1 MCTVCGARMPAGGAT
16 SPRKTTLIDARFR
29 GDAGSSSSTAVL
41 LALSAALPDAR
52 PHRRIG
58 PTTSL
63 AGHQLLPSRATSA
76 PRCGGY
82 AGAGPSTPG
91 DLVSG
96 THDNSP
102 ATPLGIDEVA
112 PWVL

>member
-1 MCTVCGARMPAGGAT
+1 MCTVCGARMHAGGAAFT
-16 SPRKTTLIDARFR
+16 PQPPHQTTTDRCAISR
-29 GDAGSSSSTAVL
+29 GRRL
-41 LALSAALPDAR
+41 LVIHSGAIAFSAACRTPV
-52 PHRRIG
+52 RIAVSG
-58 PTTSL
+58 
-63 AGHQLLPSRATSA
+63 QLRPSRTTSA

>member
-1 MCTVCGARMPAGGAT
+1 MCTVAGARMHAAARPP
-16 SPRKTTLIDARFR
+16 PRNHPTEPPRIDARFR
-29 GDAGSSSSTAVL
+29 GDAGFSSFTAVPL
-41 LALSAALPDAR
+41 TSR
-52 PHRRIG
+52 PPGRTSVRIAVSG
-58 PTTSL
+58 K
-63 AGHQLLPSRATSA
+63 LLPSRTTSA

-102 ATPLGIDEVA
+102 APLLGIDEVA

>member
-1 MCTVCGARMPAGGAT
+1 MCTVGGARMHAGGAT
-16 SPRKTTLIDARFR
+16 STPQPPHRTTADRCAISRGRRLLVIHSGAIDSRPPGR
-29 GDAGSSSSTAVL
+29 TSDRTAVTGK
-41 LALSAALPDAR
+41 P
-52 PHRRIG
+52 
-58 PTTSL
+58 
-63 AGHQLLPSRATSA
+63 LPSRTTGA

-102 ATPLGIDEVA
+102 APVLGIDEVA

>member
-1 MCTVCGARMPAGGAT
+1 MFTVCGARMHAGGAT
-16 SPRKTTLIDARFR
+16 STLQPPHRTTVDRCAISRGRRLLVIDSGAIAF
-29 GDAGSSSSTAVL
+29 
-41 LALSAALPDAR
+41 SAAGRTPV
-52 PHRRIG
+52 RIAVPG
-58 PTTSL
+58 K
-63 AGHQLLPSRATSA
+63 LLPSRTTSA

-102 ATPLGIDEVA
+102 APPLGIDEVA